1 MKLLR
6 GSLFFSLVAVA
17 ILFGAYYP
25 NMDSQQKESV
35 LINTILTSLQRF
47 HFQPVPIDDDF
58 SEKLYDLYL
67 ERIDGGKRFLVKED
81 VNELMKFRHQLDDEA
96 MQGSFTFF
104 DKAQEKLDAGVLKTQ
119 KYYREILAKP
129 FDFSI
134 NEKVETDGDKKEFAA
149 SEKELKEQ
157 WRLMLK
163 YEVLRRLNSK
173 LEEQEK
179 GEDEELAGKSFE
191 ELEEMTREDVL
202 KVYDDWYDRLA
213 KLKRQDRM
221 SDYLNTITNVY
232 DPHTNYFEPI
242 EKENF
247 DIGMSGKLEGI
258 GARLQTDGD
267 YTKVSSI
274 VPGGPAWKGKDLEEN
289 DVIMKVAQ
297 GEEEPVDITG
307 MQINEV
313 VSLIRG
319 PKDTEVKLTVKKVDG
334 LIKTITIVRDVVILE
349 EGFAKSLIIESD
361 LGDKVGYIKLPR
373 FYADFEDASGRF
385 CSDDIEKELSK
396 LDGESVDGV
405 ILDLRNN
412 GGGSLRDVVKMA
424 GFFIEEGPIVQVKSR
439 GRKPEVLTD
448 NDPGVKYDG
457 PLVVMVNDF
466 SASAS
471 EILAA
476 ALQDYNRAVIVGTN
490 STFGKG
496 TVQRFFDLDRA
507 IIGNNEVKPL
517 GSIKLTM
524 QKFYRVDGGS
534 TQLKG
539 VVPDVIL
546 PGSYKYLETGEKE
559 NDYPLEWTEI
569 PAVAYEQDVYAVNG
583 LDRIVANS
591 KERVAQNEVFQKV
604 ESNAVR
610 LKEQREMSTYPLV
623 LEEFQSWNKKME
635 EEAKSYSDMFKPI
648 DAMKIRNLEVDK
660 TSIEAEES
668 KKARNDEWLK
678 DVQKD
683 VTLYET
689 LNILHDLISNSVAD
703 VRKN

>member
-25 NMDSQQKESV
+25 STNNQQKESV
-35 LINTILTSLQRF
+35 LINTILSSLQRF
-47 HFQPVPIDDDF
+47 HFQPVTIDDQF

-67 ERIDGGKRFLVKED
+67 DRIDGGKRFYTQED
-81 VNELMKFRHQLDDEA
+81 IDALQNYRDDLDDEA
-96 MQGSFTFF
+96 LQGTFAFF
-104 DKAQEKLDAGVLKTQ
+104 DMSMERMDKAIDKTQ
-119 KYYREILAKP
+119 AYYREILSSP
-129 FDFSI
+129 FEFTKD
-134 NEKVETDGDKKEFAA
+134 EEVETDGDKKEFARNDT
-149 SEKELKEQ
+149 ELKEY
-157 WRLMLK
+157 WRKMMK
-163 YEVLRRLNSK
+163 YEVLRRLQTK
-173 LEEQEK
+173 LEDQEK

-191 ELEEMTREDVL
+191 ELEEMTRKDVL
-202 KVYDDWYDRLA
+202 KVYDDWYDRLR
-213 KLKRQDRM
+213 KLKRSDRM
-221 SDYLNTITNVY
+221 SDYLNSVTNVY
-232 DPHTNYFEPI
+232 DPHTNYYEPI

-267 YTKVSSI
+267 YTKVSNI
-274 VPGGPAWKGKDLEEN
+274 VAGGPAWKGKELEEN

-297 GEEEPVDITG
+297 GDEEPVDITG
-307 MQINEV
+307 MQINDV

-319 PKDTEVKLTVKKVDG
+319 PKDTEVRLTVKKVDG
-334 LIKTITIVRDVVILE
+334 LIKVISIIRDVVILE

-385 CSDDIEKELSK
+385 CSDDIEIELAK
-396 LDGESVDGV
+396 LKKESVDGIV
-405 ILDLRNN
+405 LDLRNN

-439 GRKPEVLTD
+439 GRKPEVLSD
-448 NDPGVKYDG
+448 NDPSVQYDG
-457 PLVVMVNDF
+457 PLVIMVNEF

-476 ALQDYNRAVIVGTN
+476 ALQDYNRAIIVGSN
-490 STFGKG
+490 ATFGKG

-507 IIGNNEVKPL
+507 IVAGNDVKPL
-517 GSIKLTM
+517 GQIKLTM

-539 VVPDVIL
+539 VIPDVKL
-546 PGSYKYLETGEKE
+546 PDSYNYLETGEQE
-559 NDYPLEWTEI
+559 NEYPLAWSEI
-569 PAVAYEQDVYAVNG
+569 DPVEYSQKVNE
-583 LDRIVANS
+583 LPDLTNIKAKSSQRVANN
-591 KERVAQNEVFQKV
+591 AVFQKV

-610 LKEQREMSTYPLV
+610 LKEQREASVYPLH
-623 LEEFQSWNKKME
+623 LEKFQKWNQELE
-635 EEAKSYSDMFKPI
+635 EEAKEYKDMFVPI
-648 DAMKIRNLEVDK
+648 EQMKIANLSVDETAIK
-660 TSIEAEES
+660 ADES

-689 LNILHDLISNSVAD
+689 LNILHDLIQNEVAD
-703 VRKN
+703 VRKQ

>member
-25 NMDSQQKESV
+25 SMDSQEKESV

-58 SEKLYDLYL
+58 SEKLYDLYMD
-67 ERIDGGKRFLVKED
+67 RIDGGKRFLTKDD
-81 VNELMKFRHQLDDEA
+81 VSELVKFRNQLDDEA
-96 MQGSFTFF
+96 MQGTFTFF
-104 DKAQEKLDAGVLKTQ
+104 DKAQEKLNSGVEKTQ
-119 KYYREILAKP
+119 QYYREILAEP

-134 NEKVETDGDKKEFAA
+134 EEEVETDGDKKDFAVSDA
-149 SEKELKEQ
+149 MLREQ

-191 ELEEMTREDVL
+191 ELEAMTREDVL
-202 KVYDDWYDRLA
+202 KVYDDWYERLA
-213 KLKRQDRM
+213 KLKREDRM

-274 VPGGPAWKGKDLEEN
+274 VPGGPAWKGKELEEN

-373 FYADFEDASGRF
+373 FYADFEDAGGRF
-385 CSDDIEKELSK
+385 CSDDIEKELGK
-396 LDGESVDGV
+396 LKGESVDGV

-424 GFFIEEGPIVQVKSR
+424 GYFIEEGPIVQVKSR
-439 GRKPEVLTD
+439 GRKPEVLSD
-448 NDPGVKYDG
+448 KDPSVKYDG

-517 GSIKLTM
+517 GQVKLTM

-539 VVPDVIL
+539 VIPDVIL
-546 PGSYKYLETGEKE
+546 PGSYKYIETGEKE
-559 NDYPLEWTEI
+559 NDYPLAWSEI
-569 PAVAYEQDVYAVNG
+569 PAVKYEQDVYEVSG
-583 LDRIVANS
+583 LDRIIANS
-591 KERVAQNEVFQKV
+591 EERVASNEVFQQV

-610 LKEQREMSTYPLV
+610 LKEQRELSTYPLV
-623 LEEFQSWNKKME
+623 LEKFQSWNEKLE
-635 EEAKSYSDMFKPI
+635 AEAKAYSDMFQPI
-648 DAMKIRNLEVDK
+648 EAMKIRNLGVDVPA
-660 TSIEAEES
+660 IESEES
-668 KKARNDEWLK
+668 KKARNEEWLK

-683 VTLYET
+683 LTLYET
-689 LNILHDLISNSVAD
+689 LNILHDLISNSVAE

>member
-25 NMDSQQKESV
+25 SMDSEQKESV

-47 HFQPVPIDDDF
+47 HFQPVPIDDQF
-58 SEKLYDLYL
+58 SEKLFDLYMDRL
-67 ERIDGGKRFLVKED
+67 DGGKRFLTKSDVKE
-81 VNELMKFRHQLDDEA
+81 LSKFKDDLDDEA
-96 MQGSFTFF
+96 MQGTFTFF
-104 DKAQEKLDAGVLKTQ
+104 DKSYELVNNGITKTQ
-119 KYYREILAKP
+119 GYYRDILSKP
-129 FDFSI
+129 FDFSKK
-134 NEKVETDGDKKEFAA
+134 EEVETDGDKRDFA
-149 SEKELKEQ
+149 SSDEELKEQ

-163 YEVLRRLNSK
+163 YEVLRRVTTK
-173 LEEQEK
+173 LEDQEK

-191 ELEEMTREDVL
+191 ELEEMTRKDVL
-202 KVYDDWYDRLA
+202 KVYDDWYDRLS
-213 KLKRQDRM
+213 KLQRKDRL
-221 SDYLNTITNVY
+221 SDYLNTVTNVY

-297 GEEEPVDITG
+297 GDEEPVDITG
-307 MQINEV
+307 MQINDV

-319 PKDTEVKLTVKKVDG
+319 PKDTEVRLTVKKVDG
-334 LIKTITIVRDVVILE
+334 LIKTITILRDVVVLE

-385 CSDDIEKELSK
+385 CSDDIETELGK
-396 LDGESVDGV
+396 LKNESVDGIV
-405 ILDLRNN
+405 LDLRNN

-424 GFFIEEGPIVQVKSR
+424 GYFIEEGPIVQVKSR
-439 GRKPEVLTD
+439 GRKPEVLSDTD
-448 NDPGVKYDG
+448 PSVKYDG
-457 PLVVMVNDF
+457 PLVVLVNDF

-476 ALQDYNRAVIVGTN
+476 ALQDYDRAVIVGTN

-517 GSIKLTM
+517 GQIKLTM
-524 QKFYRVDGGS
+524 QKFYRVNGGS

-539 VVPDVIL
+539 VIPDVIL
-546 PGSYKYLETGEKE
+546 PSSYAYIETGEKE

-569 PAVAYEQDVYAVNG
+569 PSVEYSQDVYEVNG
-583 LDRIVANS
+583 LDRIVAS
-591 KERVAQNEVFQKV
+591 SEKRVAQNDVFQKV
-604 ESNAVR
+604 EANAVR
-610 LKEQREMSTYPLV
+610 LKEQRDLSKYPLS
-623 LEEFQSWNKKME
+623 LHEFQTWNDE
-635 EEAKSYSDMFKPI
+635 LEAEAKEFSDMFQPI
-648 DAMKIRNLEVDK
+648 ESMKIRNLTVDAPG
-660 TSIEAEES
+660 IEAEES